1 MMKRS
6 VDNARLNT
14 SSNVGM
20 KDRITHTALDTDPI
34 SMIDAA
40 FFSVMRM
47 NLKSIFRMPLTIA
60 STPSLSAN
68 VILREN
74 STGR

>member
-1 MMKRS
+1 MMKGS
-6 VDNARLNT
+6 IDNTRLNT
-14 SSNVGM
+14 GRNVGVE
-20 KDRITHTALDTDPI
+20 DCITHTALDTDPI

-40 FFSVMRM
+40 LFSVMRM

-60 STPSLSAN
+60 SAPSLSAN
-68 VILREN
+68 IILREN